1 MDTTQIILIIIGVVA
16 VTVLVA
22 RNREEQIKQ
31 NYQRFETTR
40 KAVTATGAALI
51 AWTLLNSGDVL
62 LILVAVALL
71 IFVSMYLYIERP
83 HDKVV

>member
-40 KAVTATGAALI
+40 KAVTAIGAALI
-51 AWTLLNSGDVL
+51 AWTLLNSGDML